1 MSVDF
6 LVFVLNTT
14 AIIHIYGVA
23 CRMVAHWEE
32 HGMSESGLQALV
44 EDAAALRKLIGR
56 RVSYMGK
63 SYEIIDLLIEEDLLI
78 LSGDDG
84 EDVQEDSY
92 GRASRLVPHQHNL
105 RFRDADGHATHVWKE
120 LAFLDGPL
128 AA

>member
-14 AIIHIYGVA
+14 AIIHSY
-23 CRMVAHWEE
+23 RMIAHWEE

-56 RVSYMGK
+56 RVSYMGQA
-63 SYEIIDLLIEEDLLI
+63 YEIVDLLIEDDLLI
-78 LSGDDG
+78 LSGDEG
-84 EDVQEDSY
+84 TDVQEDSY

-105 RFRDADGHATHVWKE
+105 RFRDVDGHATHVWTE

-128 AA
+128 NL